1 MKIIQVIDQLG
12 LGGAERVCV
21 NMANLLSRHNYNVKL
36 VVFDKS
42 GPLFD
47 LIDQNVEIV
56 ILGRKKNR
64 FKAYKRLI
72 QEVKEADIV
81 HIHMRQ
87 NFKYVKKTLLFYGVK
102 KKLILHDHFG
112 EIAVNKRIPTFYK
125 SFYKPD
131 VYIGCSELLTDWAVN
146 IVGLDS
152 RYVFLVHN
160 FVLKYNVQ
168 KPNTFEKKDLVL
180 VGNMKPVKNHFF
192 AVKLAKEL
200 DKNLTI
206 YCAKTENSYFKNLN
220 KKIESLGMKDRV
232 FFKHGSINVQ
242 EELYQ
247 YDYALLTSTSEG
259 DPLALIEYL
268 SQGIPFLSYNI
279 GESVKIIKKYF
290 PSFVQNTF
298 EIQEWLDNHKKIEK
312 VTKEELEAIYEKHY
326 SSEIFLKKYIEI
338 YQKIT

>member
-1 MKIIQVIDQLG
+1 MKILQVIDQLG

-21 NMANLLSRHNYNVKL
+21 NMANLLSRHKHNVKL

-47 LIDQNVEIV
+47 LIDKDVEV
-56 ILGRKKNR
+56 VVLGRKKNR
-64 FKAYKRLI
+64 FKAYKKLI

-87 NFKYVKKTLLFYGVK
+87 NFKYVKKTLLAYRVK

-160 FVLKYNVQ
+160 FVLKYNAQ
-168 KPNTFEKKDLVL
+168 IPSNYEKKDLVL
-180 VGNMKPVKNHFF
+180 VGNMKPVKNHLF

-200 DKNLTI
+200 GKNLTI
-206 YCAKTENSYFKNLN
+206 YCTKTENNYFKSLN

-232 FFKHGSINVQ
+232 FFKHNSINVQ

-247 YDYALLTSTSEG
+247 YNHALLTSTSEG

-279 GESVKIIKKYF
+279 GESVKIIKNYF
-290 PSFVQNTF
+290 PFFVQDTF
-298 EIQEWLDNHKKIEK
+298 EMQEWLDNYKKM
-312 VTKEELEAIYEKHY
+312 KEVPKKELEAIYEKHY
-326 SSEIFLKKYIEI
+326 SSEIFLEKYIDI
-338 YQKIT
+338 YKKIM